1 MSGPHDSIT
10 SVAEKGAT
18 THDVVSGPPV
28 TVGYGQRNIDEMIIV
43 SWACAISDICADPQD
58 ESLVQAEREDR
69 MTPYLVFLIS
79 AAALGGFLYGYD
91 TGIIGVALPYVGDD
105 LGHFL
110 SDQEQEITTAACT
123 IGSILGAA
131 IIGYFADAWG
141 RKWCLAIADVL

>member
-1 MSGPHDSIT
+1 
-10 SVAEKGAT
+10 
-18 THDVVSGPPV
+18 
-28 TVGYGQRNIDEMIIV
+28 MIIV
-43 SWACAISDICADPQD
+43 SSCFEGLVICAHIQD

-69 MTPYLVFLIS
+69 MTPYLVFLIT

-131 IIGYFADAWG
+131 IIGYFSDAWG
-141 RKWCLAIADVL
+141 RKWCLAIADIL